1 MTWGDPKK
9 PRRELL
15 WLQEGQKCRW
25 CGKPT
30 RLIDE
35 QTWDQATIDHIL
47 PRYKGGGNE
56 ESNLCSACRLC
67 NNRRS
72 HEDARGLP
80 DGHLLGNYFP
90 SDPKPTTNDSHGRVV
105 LTGDEKKAIMTG
117 QPLRVIPKSKKV
129 EDVLKEQRD
138 QALSALSVARVQRDD
153 ARGQLELLRREHKV
167 REIVVRELDEQVK
180 MMSVWRLI
188 RLKLS
193 ALITPK

>member
-1 MTWGDPKK
+1 
-9 PRRELL
+9 
-15 WLQEGQKCRW
+15 
-25 CGKPT
+25 
-30 RLIDE
+30 
-35 QTWDQATIDHIL
+35 
-47 PRYKGGGNE
+47 
-56 ESNLCSACRLC
+56 
-67 NNRRS
+67 
-72 HEDARGLP
+72 
-80 DGHLLGNYFP
+80 
-90 SDPKPTTNDSHGRVV
+90 
-105 LTGDEKKAIMTG
+105 MTG

-153 ARGQLELLRREHKV
+153 ARGQLELLRRAHKV